1 MVFLSGID
9 FLGYQLQLQ
18 QGLVI
23 SGNTHARDVP
33 LRSCVPVFHLLPY
46 LNPITCMFFFLP
58 KNLNP
63 VFPVLSTILH
73 NLHFCF
79 LLCPHKQAPNSL
91 PCPPGLYFCCIFL
104 VLFLNVGP
112 EVLEQVLK
120 VEQVSTES
128 PLEKGASAEMLCGH
142 PKPLPGWQ
150 HSCAVIWQTA
160 GVRTQ
165 PQQWDFSLSYWIA
178 HFWMCASFRY
188 GI

>member
-1 MVFLSGID
+1 MQQAVKNVLQITQKNNQNIVVFLSGID

-23 SGNTHARDVP
+23 SGNTHVRDVP

-46 LNPITCMFFFLP
+46 LNPITCMVFFLP

-63 VFPVLSTILH
+63 VFPLLSTILH

-104 VLFLNVGP
+104 VLFLNVGS

-128 PLEKGASAEMLCGH
+128 PLEKGASAEMLLCGH

-150 HSCAVIWQTA
+150 HSCAVI
-160 GVRTQ
+160 
-165 PQQWDFSLSYWIA
+165 
-178 HFWMCASFRY
+178 
-188 GI
+188 

>member
-1 MVFLSGID
+1 MFYKLPRKNNQSIVVFLSGVD

-33 LRSCVPVFHLLPY
+33 LRSCVPVFHLLSY
-46 LNPITCMFFFLP
+46 LNPLMWGFFLP

-79 LLCPHKQAPNSL
+79 LLCPHKQAPSSL

-104 VLFLNVGP
+104 VLLLSVGP

-120 VEQVSTES
+120 VEEVSTKS
-128 PLEKGASAEMLCGH
+128 PLEKGASAEMLLCGH
-142 PKPLPGWQ
+142 PKPLPGLAGFV
-150 HSCAVIWQTA
+150 CCA

-165 PQQWDFSLSYWIA
+165 PQQ
-178 HFWMCASFRY
+178 
-188 GI
+188 